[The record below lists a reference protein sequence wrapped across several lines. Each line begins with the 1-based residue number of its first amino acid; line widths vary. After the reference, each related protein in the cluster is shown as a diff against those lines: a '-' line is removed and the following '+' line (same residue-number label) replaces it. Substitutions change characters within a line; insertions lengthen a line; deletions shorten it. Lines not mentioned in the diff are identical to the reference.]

1 MSPNKNPGV
10 GTKVTLGEDAPVTLE
25 GAGLVPSD
33 SLAAESKREGGEF
46 SSNRGIRSEN
56 VPSSDNKSSAT
67 RRRSHSEGALKS
79 SEDIAPTHVSSQHR
93 RDPNGPHGKN
103 LHEGGWDE
111 SKAEDGIQKAFN
123 AEPGSMDDPSRL
135 AERQFQL
142 KQAAGR
148 HAESRQ
154 VDVEDKTV
162 YDALESE
169 VPS

>member
-1 MSPNKNPGV
+1 
-10 GTKVTLGEDAPVTLE
+10 
-25 GAGLVPSD
+25 
-33 SLAAESKREGGEF
+33 
-46 SSNRGIRSEN
+46 
-56 VPSSDNKSSAT
+56 
-67 RRRSHSEGALKS
+67 
-79 SEDIAPTHVSSQHR
+79 
-93 RDPNGPHGKN
+93 
-103 LHEGGWDE
+103 
-111 SKAEDGIQKAFN
+111 
-123 AEPGSMDDPSRL
+123 MDDPSRL